1 MPYIGGMT
9 IAADPRAFLYRSG
22 ELDPDSAQR
31 LTAETLAKADDGELY
46 LQYRKSEAF
55 GFDDGRLKTASYDT
69 QSGFGLRAVSGEM
82 TAFAHS
88 NELSAAAIRRAGE
101 TMALIDPSA
110 RPKATPPQGTNRHL
124 YTDADPI
131 DLVPFA
137 DKVNLCLGVDAA
149 ARARDPRV
157 AQVSVGLSG
166 SWSVVEIVRP
176 DGFVATDI
184 RPLVRL
190 NVSIVVEANGRRET
204 GNFGIGGRY
213 LYDRLM
219 GEEVWNRAID
229 EALAQA
235 LVNLESVDAPAGEMT
250 VLLGPGW
257 PGVLLHEAVGHG
269 LEGDFNRKGTSAF
282 SGRIGERVA
291 AAGVTVVD
299 DGSIMDRRG
308 SLSIDDEGTPTQE
321 NVLIEDGIL
330 KGYMQ
335 DRLNARLMG
344 EEVWNRAIDEA
355 LAQALVNLESVD
367 APAGEMTVLLGPG
380 WPGVLLHEAV
390 GHGLE
395 GDFNRKGT
403 SAFSGRIGERVAA
416 AGVTVVDDGSIMD
429 RRGSLSID
437 DEGTPTQENVLIE
450 DGILKGYM
458 QDRLNARLMGVA
470 PTGNGRRQSFEHAP
484 MPRMT
489 NTFMRGGNDDPAELM
504 SRVKKG
510 IYAKSFGGGQVDIV
524 SGKFVFSCTEA
535 YRIENGTLGAPI
547 KGATLIGDGP
557 TVLTK
562 VTGIGND
569 FALDEGIGMCGKD
582 GQGVPAGV
590 GQPTLLVSGLTV
602 GGTAV

>member
-1 MPYIGGMT
+1 MT
-9 IAADPRAFLYRSG
+9 HVSDPRAFLYRSG
-22 ELDPDSAQR
+22 ELDPDAAR
-31 LTAETLAKADDGELY
+31 ALTAETLAKADDGELY

-69 QSGFGLRAVSGEM
+69 HSGFGLRAVSGET
-82 TAFAHS
+82 TAFAHA

-110 RPKATPPQGTNRHL
+110 RAKASPPQHTNRHL

-137 DKVNLCLGVDAA
+137 DKVNLCQAIDAA

-166 SWSVVEIVRP
+166 SWSVVEIVRA
-176 DGFVATDI
+176 DGFIATDI

-190 NVSIVVEANGRRET
+190 NVSIVVEQNGRRET
-204 GNFGIGGRY
+204 GSFGIGGRY

-219 GEEVWNRAID
+219 GEDVWNRAID

-235 LVNLESVDAPAGEMT
+235 LVNLDSVDAPAGEMT

-291 AAGVTVVD
+291 APGVTVVD
-299 DGSIMDRRG
+299 DGSILDRRG

-321 NVLIEDGIL
+321 NVLIEDG
-330 KGYMQ
+330 
-335 DRLNARLMG
+335 
-344 EEVWNRAIDEA
+344 V
-355 LAQALVNLESVD
+355 
-367 APAGEMTVLLGPG
+367 
-380 WPGVLLHEAV
+380 
-390 GHGLE
+390 
-395 GDFNRKGT
+395 
-403 SAFSGRIGERVAA
+403 
-416 AGVTVVDDGSIMD
+416 
-429 RRGSLSID
+429 
-437 DEGTPTQENVLIE
+437 
-450 DGILKGYM
+450 LKGYM

-470 PTGNGRRQSFEHAP
+470 PTGNGRRESFEHAP

-489 NTFMRGGNDDPAELM
+489 NTFMRAGTDDPAELM

-510 IYAKSFGGGQVDIV
+510 IFAKSFGGGQVDIV

-569 FALDEGIGMCGKD
+569 FALDEGIGMCGKA

-590 GQPTLLVSGLTV
+590 GQPTLLVEGLTV